1 VSRKTLTLFTFGAL
15 VLALAG
21 GVAWRIAG
29 DSGAAGG
36 GRPPA
41 RPLTV
46 DTAPAQVKPMPI
58 LVTAVGQVVSEH
70 TVAVRPQ
77 VSGMLQAVHFTE
89 GDMVKA
95 GEPLF
100 DLDAAP
106 FQAAAEA
113 ARAAWENAKAQAE
126 RLEPLAGKDFVT
138 PQEYDNAR
146 AAADQAKA
154 ALTQAEINLAYTR
167 IRSPITG
174 RTGSLGVKPG
184 NLVGPSDAAPLV
196 TVNQMQPIL
205 VQYSVPQQMLP
216 EVRRRQA
223 DGTVRVFVTRE
234 DGTGDLGQGA
244 LVFIDNQVRT
254 DTGTVTLKARVPNT
268 GEALWPGQYVG
279 VRTRLA
285 MEPKAVVVP
294 QGAVQTGQDGN
305 FVYLVEQGRV
315 AVRPVQVDRQV
326 EDLAVIASGLT
337 GGETVVVRVPRNLRP
352 GLDVVVAEAPASGG
366 GKGAAAEAGAAAGG
380 AAPAGS

>member
-1 VSRKTLTLFTFGAL
+1 VSRKTLTLFTFGVVA
-15 VLALAG
+15 LALAA
-21 GVAWRIAG
+21 GVAWRIGGGPG
-29 DSGAAGG
+29 DGSG

-41 RPLTV
+41 RPLVV
-46 DTAPAQVKPMPI
+46 DTAPVRVQPMPV
-58 LVTAVGQVVSEH
+58 LLAAVGQVVPEH
-70 TVAVRPQ
+70 SVAVRPQ
-77 VSGMLQAVHFTE
+77 VSGMLQAVHFSE
-89 GDMVKA
+89 GDTVQE
-95 GEPLF
+95 GQSLF

-106 FQAAAEA
+106 FQAAADA
-113 ARAAWENAKAQAE
+113 ARAAWENAKAQAD

-154 ALTQAEINLAYTR
+154 TLTQAEINLAYAR

-196 TVNQMQPIL
+196 AINQMRPIL

-216 EVRRRQA
+216 EVRRRQG
-223 DGTVRVFVTRE
+223 DRTIRVFITHE
-234 DGTGDLGQGA
+234 DGTGDLGQGD

-268 GEALWPGQYVG
+268 GEGLWPGQYVG

-285 MEPKAVVVP
+285 VEPKAVVVP
-294 QGAVQTGQDGN
+294 QSAVQTGQDGN
-305 FVYLVEQGRV
+305 FVYLVEEGKV
-315 AVRPVQVDRQV
+315 AVRSVVIDRQV
-326 EDLAVIASGLT
+326 EDLAVVASGLA
-337 GGETVVVRVPRNLRP
+337 GGETVVTRVPRNLRP
-352 GLDVVVAEAPASGG
+352 GAEVV
-366 GKGAAAEAGAAAGG
+366 AGG
-380 AAPAGS
+380 AEAAKGAPAGS

>member
-1 VSRKTLTLFTFGAL
+1 MSRKTLTLFTFGVVA
-15 VLALAG
+15 LALAA
-21 GVAWRIAG
+21 GVAWRIGGGPGAG
-29 DSGAAGG
+29 GG

-41 RPLTV
+41 RPLAV
-46 DTAPAQVKPMPI
+46 ETAPVRVQPMPV
-58 LVTAVGQVVSEH
+58 LLLAVGQVVSEH
-70 TVAVRPQ
+70 SVAVRPQ
-77 VSGMLQAVHFTE
+77 VSGMLQAVHFAE
-89 GDMVKA
+89 GDTVRA

-106 FQAAAEA
+106 FQAAVDA
-113 ARAAWENAKAQAE
+113 ARAAWENAKAQAG
-126 RLEPLAGKDFVT
+126 RLEPLAGKDYVT
-138 PQEYDNAR
+138 PQEYGNAL

-196 TVNQMQPIL
+196 AINQMRPIL

-223 DGTVRVFVTRE
+223 DGTVRVSVTRE
-234 DGTGDLGQGA
+234 DGTGDLGAGN

-254 DTGTVTLKARVPNT
+254 DTGTVTLKARVPNAK
-268 GEALWPGQYVG
+268 ERLWPGQYVG

-285 MEPKAVVVP
+285 VEPKAVVVP
-294 QGAVQTGQDGN
+294 QTAVQTGQDGN
-305 FVYLVEQGRV
+305 FVYLVEDGKV
-315 AVRPVQVDRQV
+315 AVRPVVIDRQV
-326 EDLAVIASGLT
+326 EDLAVVASGLS

-352 GLDVVVAEAPASGG
+352 GIEVI
-366 GKGAAAEAGAAAGG
+366 AAGAGG
-380 AAPAGS
+380 AASGPAESAPGAPAGS